1 MISVPSVL
9 LLSRRAN
16 AYLPMR
22 FAQRG
27 LRVGVRGPPMS
38 RATENKFLIA
48 RKLKL
53 FQSEEVLQMVTRN
66 FLMISQQLSAT
77 DKIS

>member
-9 LLSRRAN
+9 LFSRRAN

-22 FAQRG
+22 FAHRG

-53 FQSEEVLQMVTRN
+53 FDSEEVSKLVISN
-66 FLMISQQLSAT
+66 YLSASQQYFKMT
-77 DKIS
+77 

>member
-9 LLSRRAN
+9 LFSRRAN
-16 AYLPMR
+16 AYMPIR

-27 LRVGVRGPPMS
+27 LRVGIRGPPMT

-53 FQSEEVLQMVTRN
+53 FQSEEVPHLVTMN
-66 FLMISQQLSAT
+66 SVFVSMQ
-77 DKIS
+77 